1 MSSGRIILYTGGSR
15 SGKSSAAVEK
25 AKASGSAVCFIA
37 TCQPQD
43 DEMKQRVQRHQAE
56 RPGGWKLVEEPI
68 HLAKRLAEVD
78 LAHHPV
84 VIIDC
89 LTLWVSN
96 LMFVDEEQFN
106 DESDATKCAVHLI
119 EAARSYG
126 GIVIIITNEVGLG
139 VIPENALARKF
150 VDLAGRCNQAIAAEA
165 DEVVLF
171 SCGLPLPL
179 KGGSH
184 ESS

>member
-15 SGKSSAAVEK
+15 SGKSRAAVQK
-25 AKASGSAVCFIA
+25 AKACSPAVCFMA
-37 TCQPQD
+37 TCQPLD
-43 DEMKQRVQRHQAE
+43 DEMNQRVQRHQAE
-56 RPGGWKLVEEPI
+56 RPDGWMLVEEPI
-68 HLAKRLAEVD
+68 HLARRLAEVD

-96 LMFVDEEQFN
+96 LMFADEEKFN
-106 DESDATKCAVHLI
+106 DESNATNCAVQLV

-126 GIVIIITNEVGLG
+126 GIVILITNEVGLG

-150 VDLAGRCNQAIAAEA
+150 VDLAGRCNQAIASAA

-171 SCGLPLPL
+171 SCGIALPL
-179 KGGSH
+179 KGGWH